1 VTAVEDL
8 AGEGGTSA
16 ADGHAG
22 AVDEPTGGS
31 RCPTA
36 EKEQPCWSGERR
48 FHLLAGRVGL
58 TAMWHCSS
66 RLIAAM
72 STPRSFRDAPCPAAR
87 IQCQHREEV
96 LGANLRWGVG
106 RAVGRRV
113 ACGGVQRADRLGR
126 HRWSL
131 IVRDTGGRAEQPL
144 RRGADRVRTHVE
156 AFEDSG
162 RDALRSGAR

>member
-1 VTAVEDL
+1 VALQFAFDRRD
-8 AGEGGTSA
+8 
-16 ADGHAG
+16 ADAQI
-22 AVDEPTGGS
+22 V
-31 RCPTA
+31 
-36 EKEQPCWSGERR
+36 Q
-48 FHLLAGRVGL
+48 
-58 TAMWHCSS
+58 
-66 RLIAAM
+66 
-72 STPRSFRDAPCPAAR
+72 DAPCPAAR